1 MTLNERAYPAPLEF
15 LRTLSKEERVN
26 PNMPTRSKIIYTF
39 TDEAPALATYSLL
52 PIVEAFTASADI
64 AVETRD
70 ISLAGRI
77 LASFPEQLGD
87 KAVADHLAELGDLA
101 VTPEANIIKLPN
113 ISASVPQLQAAIK
126 ELQAQGFALPD
137 YPETVTSDAD
147 KLAKSRYDKIKG
159 SAVNPVLR
167 EGNSDRRA
175 PLSVKNY
182 ARKHPHKMGAW
193 AKDSKSHVAH
203 MSTGDFYGSEKA
215 ALIDAADAVKI
226 ELIAQDG
233 TTTVLKEKTT
243 VQAGEILDCAVLSK
257 NALRSFIAAE
267 IEDAKQKGVLLSVHL
282 KATMMKVSDP
292 IMFGQIVA
300 EFYKDALAKH
310 ADVLA
315 QIGFNLNNGI
325 GDLYA
330 RIKALPA
337 EQQAQIEADIQA
349 VYAVRPSLA
358 MVNSDKGITN
368 LHVPSDV
375 IVDASMPA
383 MIRDSGKMWGTDGQ
397 LHDTKAVIPD
407 RCYAT
412 IYQAV
417 IEDCK
422 LHGAF
427 DPTTMGSVPNVGLMA
442 KKAEEYGSHDK
453 TFQIKANGV
462 VRVSDS
468 AGRTLLEQSVEAGDI
483 FRMCQTKD
491 APIQDWVKLAVNRA
505 RASATPAI
513 FWLDPMRAHDGVV
526 IEKVQAYL
534 KDHDTSG
541 LDIRIMSPV
550 DAMKFTLDRTRE
562 GKDTISVTGNVL
574 RDYLTDLFP
583 IMELG
588 TSAKMLSIVP
598 LMNGGGLFETGAGGS
613 APKHVQQL
621 LEENFLRWDSLG
633 EFLALAA
640 SLEHLGVTY
649 NNPKALVLAKTLDQ
663 ATGQFL
669 DNNKSP
675 SRKVGNIDNRGSH
688 FYLALYWAQALA
700 AQTEDAALQA
710 QFGELAK
717 TLAENEATIVAELN
731 AVQGKP
737 VDIGGYYHA
746 NAELISKAMRPSN
759 TFNAAIAALV

>member
-1 MTLNERAYPAPLEF
+1 
-15 LRTLSKEERVN
+15 
-26 PNMPTRSKIIYTF
+26 MPTRSKIIYTF

-52 PIVEAFTASADI
+52 PIIEAYTASADI

-70 ISLAGRI
+70 ISLAARI

-126 ELQAQGFALPD
+126 ELQAQGYNLPD
-137 YPETVTSDAD
+137 YPETVTNDAE
-147 KLAKSRYDKIKG
+147 KEAKARYDKVKG

-226 ELIAQDG
+226 ELIAKDG
-233 TTTVLKEKTT
+233 TATVLKEKTS
-243 VQAGEILDCAVLSK
+243 VQAGEILDCAVMSK
-257 NALRSFIAAE
+257 NALRAFIAAE
-267 IEDAKQKGVLLSVHL
+267 IDSAKAQGVLLSVHL

-300 EFYKDALAKH
+300 EFYNDALTKH

-337 EQQAQIEADIQA
+337 EQQAQIEADIAA
-349 VYAVRPSLA
+349 VYAARPSLA

-422 LHGAF
+422 ANGAF

-453 TFQIKANGV
+453 TFQIKADGV
-462 VRVSDS
+462 VRVTDS
-468 AGRTLLEQSVEAGDI
+468 KGNLLMEQAVEAGDI

-505 RASATPAI
+505 RASSTPAI

-534 KDHDTSG
+534 KDHDTTG
-541 LDIRIMSPV
+541 LDIQIMAPV
-550 DAMKFTLDRTRE
+550 DAMKYTLQRTRE

-621 LEENFLRWDSLG
+621 VEENFLRWDSLG

-640 SLEHLGVTY
+640 SLEHLGVNY
-649 NNPKALVLAKTLDQ
+649 NNPKALVLSKTLDQ

-710 QFGELAK
+710 QFATLAK
-717 TLAENEATIVAELN
+717 TLTENEATIVAELN

-746 NAELISKAMRPSN
+746 DAELISKAMRPSA

>member
-1 MTLNERAYPAPLEF
+1 
-15 LRTLSKEERVN
+15 
-26 PNMPTRSKIIYTF
+26 MPTRSKIIYTF

-137 YPETVTSDAD
+137 YPETVTSEAD

-193 AKDSKSHVAH
+193 ATDSKSHVAH

-243 VQAGEILDCAVLSK
+243 VQAGEILDCAVMSK

-267 IEDAKQKGVLLSVHL
+267 IEDAKAKGVLLSVHL

-349 VYAVRPSLA
+349 VYAARPSLA

-462 VRVSDS
+462 VRVSDG

-534 KDHDTSG
+534 KDHDTAG

-550 DAMKFTLDRTRE
+550 DAMAFTLGRTRE

-700 AQTEDAALQA
+700 AQTEDTALQA
-710 QFGELAK
+710 QFGQLAK
-717 TLAENEATIVAELN
+717 TLTENEATIVAELN

>member
-1 MTLNERAYPAPLEF
+1 
-15 LRTLSKEERVN
+15 
-26 PNMPTRSKIIYTF
+26 MPTRSKIIYTF

-52 PIVEAFTASADI
+52 PIIEAYTASADI

-70 ISLAGRI
+70 ISLAARI

-126 ELQAQGFALPD
+126 ELQAQGYNLPD
-137 YPETVTSDAD
+137 YPETVTSDAEKD
-147 KLAKSRYDKIKG
+147 ARARYDKVKG

-215 ALIDAADAVKI
+215 VLIDAADAVKI
-226 ELIAQDG
+226 ELIAKDG
-233 TTTVLKEKTT
+233 AATVLKEKTT
-243 VQAGEILDCAVLSK
+243 VQAGEILDCAVMSK
-257 NALRSFIAAE
+257 NALRAFIAAE
-267 IEDAKQKGVLLSVHL
+267 IESAKAQGVLLSVHL

-300 EFYKDALAKH
+300 EFYKDALTKH
-310 ADVLA
+310 ADVLN

-337 EQQAQIEADIQA
+337 EQQAQIEADIAA

-422 LHGAF
+422 ANGAF

-453 TFQIKANGV
+453 TFQIKADGV
-462 VRVSDS
+462 VRVTDS
-468 AGRTLLEQSVEAGDI
+468 KGKLLMEQAVEAGDI

-505 RASATPAI
+505 RASSTPAI

-541 LDIRIMSPV
+541 LDIQIMAPV
-550 DAMKFTLDRTRE
+550 DAMKYTLKRTRE

-621 LEENFLRWDSLG
+621 VEENFLRWDSLG

-640 SLEHLGVTY
+640 SLEHLGVNY
-649 NNPKALVLAKTLDQ
+649 NNPKALVLSKTLDQ

-688 FYLALYWAQALA
+688 FYLAMYWAQALA

-710 QFGELAK
+710 QFATLAK
-717 TLAENEATIVAELN
+717 TLTENEATIVAELN

-746 NAELISKAMRPSN
+746 DAELISKAMRPSA

>member
-1 MTLNERAYPAPLEF
+1 
-15 LRTLSKEERVN
+15 
-26 PNMPTRSKIIYTF
+26 MPTRSKIIYTF

-52 PIVEAFTASADI
+52 PIIEAYTASADI

-70 ISLAGRI
+70 ISLAARI

-126 ELQAQGFALPD
+126 ELQAQGYNLPD

-147 KLAKSRYDKIKG
+147 KDAKARYDKVKG

-215 ALIDAADAVKI
+215 VLIDAADAVKI
-226 ELIAQDG
+226 ELIAKDG
-233 TTTVLKEKTT
+233 SATVLKEKTT
-243 VQAGEILDCAVLSK
+243 VQAGEILDCAVMSK
-257 NALRSFIAAE
+257 NALRAFIAAE
-267 IEDAKQKGVLLSVHL
+267 IESAKAQGVLLSVHL

-300 EFYKDALAKH
+300 EFYKDALTKH
-310 ADVLA
+310 ADVLS

-330 RIKALPA
+330 RIKALPSD
-337 EQQAQIEADIQA
+337 QQAQIEADIAA

-422 LHGAF
+422 ANGAF

-453 TFQIKANGV
+453 TFQIKADGV
-462 VRVSDS
+462 VRVTDS
-468 AGRTLLEQSVEAGDI
+468 KGKLLMEQAVEAGDI

-505 RASATPAI
+505 RASSTPAI

-541 LDIRIMSPV
+541 LDIQIMAPV
-550 DAMKFTLDRTRE
+550 DAMKYTLQRTRE

-621 LEENFLRWDSLG
+621 VEENFLRWDSLG

-640 SLEHLGVTY
+640 SLEHLGVNY
-649 NNPKALVLAKTLDQ
+649 NNPKALVLSKTLDQ

-688 FYLALYWAQALA
+688 FYLAMYWAQALA

-710 QFGELAK
+710 QFATLAK
-717 TLAENEATIVAELN
+717 TLTENEATIVAELN

-746 NAELISKAMRPSN
+746 DAELISKAMRPSA